1 MQVIYQSLIDSISS
15 DQNGLG
21 TDYGIDAAL
30 NDVPK
35 NPYISVDRDTKITIN
50 LKSRGSYSGDVHFFM
65 TYLAES
71 ATITFFNGENKIQ
84 ETNYTNTYDL
94 TDPILLFSRSI
105 ISNSIF
111 ELVPTNTTKITIRLQ
126 NTTDVQG
133 DITKIAM
140 DTTTKGKFLTSGD
153 VVILH
158 EDHPQIR
165 LGSFVNDD
173 NDNEKQI
180 NRITGDGS
188 GSEDIQITPAY
199 GDTGVKTIS
208 ALYLPIH
215 VNTIRLGKSFEIFN
229 PKVGLSVNREDF
241 SVIQERNSGLN
252 YRLGEIRRVY
262 SGSVHI
268 LESER
273 SRILSVMEGIR
284 AKPVAVKI
292 LDYQSE
298 TILFGSF
305 LEIPQFSYSNAGSRL
320 YDMSISFKEL
330 V

>member
-1 MQVIYQSLIDSISS
+1 MQVIYQNLIDSISS
-15 DQNGLG
+15 NRNGLG
-21 TDYGIDAAL
+21 EDYGVEVVL
-30 NDVPK
+30 NDIPK
-35 NPYISVDRDTKITIN
+35 NPYISINKDTTITIN

-71 ATITFFNGENKIQ
+71 ATITFLESDESTISS
-84 ETNYTNTYDL
+84 TSYTNTYDL

-111 ELVPTNTTKITIRLQ
+111 ELVPTDTTKITIRLQ

-140 DTTTKGKFLTSGD
+140 GTTTKGKFLTSGD
-153 VVILH
+153 ASILH

-165 LGSFVNDD
+165 LGSFVN
-173 NDNEKQI
+173 NDKQI

-199 GDTGVKTIS
+199 GDNGEKTID

-215 VNTIRLGKSFEIFN
+215 VNTIRLGKSFEIYN

-241 SVIQERNSGLN
+241 SVLQERNSGLN

-292 LDYQSE
+292 LDYQNE
-298 TILFGSF
+298 TNLFGSF